1 MTVPVKTR
9 PSVPQTTAG
18 LLKVLTPEIA
28 KALPRGMDPDRMA
41 RLVTTEVRKSRNAK
55 AAGIARQSLEDCTQE
70 SFAGALLTASALGL
84 EPGVNGECYL
94 VPYRDNRRRVVECQL
109 IIGYQGIVK
118 MFWQHPRAARI
129 DAQWVGENDE
139 FRYSKGLNPILEHV
153 AAKGDRGKPVY
164 FYAIVEVTGAQPL
177 WDVFTAEDIRELRR
191 GKVGSSGDI
200 KDPQHWMERK
210 TALKQVLKLAPKTTR
225 LDTAIR
231 VDDRPGTDLARSQ
244 AMELPP
250 AVQPTQDYID
260 GDVIDEPEQHGDVV
274 AEPESEVPDEDPE
287 PESVDVRMASRKQL
301 AQLGQIRRA
310 EKYDSDVEWFGFLSD
325 LLAVSI
331 GRAAEITAEQA
342 DRIIATF
349 TTEPEPVAGE
359 STESTD

>member
-1 MTVPVKTR
+1 MTVPVKTQ
-9 PSVPQTTAG
+9 PAAPQTTAG

-28 KALPRGMDPDRMA
+28 RALPRGMDPDRIA

-55 AAGIARQSLEDCTQE
+55 AAGIAKQSLEDCTHE
-70 SFAGALLTASALGL
+70 SLAGALLTASALGL

-94 VPYRDNRRRVVECQL
+94 VPYRDNRRNVVECQL

-129 DAQWVGENDE
+129 DAQWVGENDD
-139 FRYSKGLNPILEHV
+139 FRYSKGLNPVLEHV
-153 AAKGDRGKPVY
+153 AAKGDRGRPVY

-177 WDVFTAEDIRELRR
+177 WDVFTAEEIKALRR

-225 LDTAIR
+225 LDNAIR
-231 VDDRPGTDLARSQ
+231 SDDRPGTDLARSQ

-250 AVQPTQDYID
+250 TVAPTPDYID
-260 GDVIDEPEQHGDVV
+260 GEVMADQGDDEPPIPE
-274 AEPESEVPDEDPE
+274 EPAPPPAGEVL
-287 PESVDVRMASRKQL
+287 MASRKQL
-301 AQLGQIRRA
+301 AQIKQIRDA
-310 EKYDSDVEWFGFLSD
+310 EKYDTDADWFGFLSD
-325 LLAVSI
+325 MLATPIS
-331 GRAAEITAEQA
+331 RAADITAEQA
-342 DRIIATF
+342 EHILATF
-349 TTEPEPVAGE
+349 AADITAGQE
-359 STESTD
+359 N